1 MDPKD
6 AFEVLVREN
15 GGMLTAFLRASL
27 PSAAVA
33 DDIWQETMLTA
44 WRRWDDYD
52 RSRPFGAWLRGI
64 ASMNVLAWN
73 RKNARGHVLCDGATL
88 EYFEQEFHRVHQ
100 LSGDTFDIKLVALRD
115 CIDALPEHYQ
125 ETVRLRYEHDLMP
138 AAIADRLAGKTEAVK
153 KQLQRAKAMLF
164 ECITR
169 KLAHANGQV

>member
-1 MDPKD
+1 MDTKD
-6 AFEVLVREN
+6 VFEVLVREN

-27 PSAAVA
+27 PSAAVS

-64 ASMNVLAWN
+64 AAKNVLAWN
-73 RKNARGHVLCDGATL
+73 RKNARGHVLCDEATL
-88 EYFEQEFHRVHQ
+88 EYIGHEFHRVQQ
-100 LSGDTFDIKLVALRD
+100 LPGDTFDEKLTALRD

-125 ETVRLRYEHDLMP
+125 ETVRLRFEYDLMP
-138 AAIADRLAGKTEAVK
+138 AAIAVRLARKTEAVK
-153 KQLQRAKAMLF
+153 KQLQRAKTMLF
-164 ECITR
+164 ECVTR

>member
-6 AFEVLVREN
+6 IFEILVREN

-64 ASMNVLAWN
+64 ASKNVLAWN
-73 RKNARGHVLCDGATL
+73 RKNARGPVLCDEATL
-88 EYFEQEFHRVHQ
+88 EYFGQEFHRVHN
-100 LSGDTFDIKLVALRD
+100 LPGDTFDDKLVALRD
-115 CIDALPEHYQ
+115 CIDALPGHYQ
-125 ETVRLRYEHDLMP
+125 ETVRLRYEQGLMP
-138 AAIADRLAGKTEAVK
+138 AAVADRLAKETEAVK

-169 KLAHANGQV
+169 KLAHANGEV

>member
-6 AFEVLVREN
+6 IFEVLVREN
-15 GGMLTAFLRASL
+15 GGMLTAFLHASL
-27 PSAAVA
+27 PSASVV
-33 DDIWQETMLTA
+33 DDIWQETMLAA

-73 RKNARGHVLCDGATL
+73 RKNAREHVLCDETTL
-88 EYFEQEFHRVHQ
+88 EYFDHEFHRIHQ
-100 LSGDTFDIKLVALRD
+100 LPGDTFDDKLAALRD

-125 ETVRLRYEHDLMP
+125 ETVRLRFEQELMP
-138 AAIADRLAGKTEAVK
+138 VAIAERLTGKTEAVK

-169 KLAHANGQV
+169 KLSHANGQV

>member
-1 MDPKD
+1 MDTKD
-6 AFEVLVREN
+6 IFEVLVREN

-27 PSAAVA
+27 PSAAVE

-52 RSRPFGAWLRGI
+52 RSKPFGAWLRGI
-64 ASMNVLAWN
+64 AAKNVLAWN
-73 RKNARGHVLCDGATL
+73 RKNARGHQLCDEATL
-88 EYFEQEFHRVHQ
+88 EYFGQEFHRVHQ
-100 LSGDTFDIKLVALRD
+100 LPGDIFDDKLAALRD
-115 CIDALPEHYQ
+115 CIDALPERYQ
-125 ETVRLRYEHDLMP
+125 ETVCLRYEQGLMP

-169 KLAHANGQV
+169 KLAHANEQV